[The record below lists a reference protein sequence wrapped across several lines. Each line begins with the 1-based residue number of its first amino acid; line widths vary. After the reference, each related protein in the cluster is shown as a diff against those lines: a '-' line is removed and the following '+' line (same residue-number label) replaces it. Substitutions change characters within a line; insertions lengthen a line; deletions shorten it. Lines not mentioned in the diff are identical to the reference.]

1 MAEYNVS
8 NKSNFCAQT
17 KQVLCD
23 IGLRDSYRTLT
34 TVDINSGREKIFEN
48 EKTEWVEN
56 VSDYSKLDLL
66 SKIKTEFGTE
76 KYLQLDLD
84 RYDKSLLS
92 QFRYGILPLEI
103 ETGRYKNL
111 KREQRFCTICNC
123 GAIEDQIHF
132 AFYCSAYQEIRDE
145 FIETC
150 KDRVIGWHVLTDMG
164 RVAILFTDQPRLFGK
179 YIKKIF
185 MHRKGILFK

>member
-1 MAEYNVS
+1 M
-8 NKSNFCAQT
+8 
-17 KQVLCD
+17 
-23 IGLRDSYRTLT
+23 
-34 TVDINSGREKIFEN
+34 
-48 EKTEWVEN
+48 
-56 VSDYSKLDLL
+56 L

-76 KYLQLDLD
+76 RYLQLDLD

-111 KREQRFCTICNC
+111 KREQRLCTICNC

-132 AFYCSAYQEIRDE
+132 AFYCSAYEEIRDE

-150 KDRVIGWHVLTDMG
+150 KDRMIGWHVLTDIG
-164 RVAILFTDQPRLFGK
+164 RVAILFKDQPRLFGK

-185 MHRKGILFK
+185 MHRKSILFK